1 MNIVIIGAG
10 YVGLVTGV
18 CFAELG
24 HRVVCVDRDEDK
36 IGLLSAG
43 RPTIYEPGLEEHMI
57 RLMSEER
64 LSFSASVVDTA
75 LADVVVVAV
84 GTPQRMDGASD
95 LTDLESAVR
104 SFARFL
110 REDAIVMIKSTVPV
124 GTNERV
130 REWIKEETGRNA
142 DTVSVPEFMR
152 EGSALQDSFHPD
164 RIVIGSDSEQAAA
177 RAADLHAPLTSNI
190 LHTDLRTAEMIKYA
204 SNAFLATKISFINE
218 MANLCDKV
226 GADVQVVAAGMG
238 MDPRIGNAFLKAGI
252 GYGGSC
258 FPKDT
263 HALLQ
268 IAGHVDYDFKLL
280 KAVIEVNQTQR
291 KRVLVALG
299 EQLGALEGLTIAV
312 WGASF
317 KPGTDDVRSAP
328 SLDIVPE
335 LVSSGAAVRMCD
347 PAAELG
353 FRRAYEHPQV
363 TWHKEPLSAAEGA
376 HAVCLLTE
384 WPVFTEVD
392 LTLLRSVMAAPV
404 LIDGRNAY
412 QGEAVKE
419 AGLYYTAVG
428 RPVLRQLR
436 PFSPD

>member
-1 MNIVIIGAG
+1 MRIAIIGVG

-24 HRVVCVDRDEDK
+24 HRVVCIDRDENK
-36 IGLLSAG
+36 IKLLSAG
-43 RPTIYEPGLEEHMI
+43 RPAIHEPDLEEYML
-57 RLMSEER
+57 RLMGEER
-64 LSFSASVVDTA
+64 LRFSASVDETA
-75 LADVVVVAV
+75 QADVVVVAV
-84 GTPQRMDGASD
+84 GTPQRIDGASD

-104 SFARFL
+104 RLAPFL
-110 REDAIVMIKSTVPV
+110 REDTIVMIKSTVPV

-130 REWIKEETGRNA
+130 RDWIREETGRHA

-164 RIVIGSDSEQAAA
+164 RIVIGSDSPRAAA
-177 RAADLHAPLTSNI
+177 IAGGLHAPLTANI

-226 GADVQVVAAGMG
+226 GADVEVVAAGMG
-238 MDPRIGNAFLKAGI
+238 MDPRIGSAFLKAGI

-291 KRVLVALG
+291 RWVLDALN
-299 EQLGALEGLTIAV
+299 EQLGTIEGLTIAV

-335 LVSSGAAVRMCD
+335 LVSRGAAVRMCD
-347 PAAELG
+347 PAGESN

-363 TWHKEPLSAAEGA
+363 TWYNEALAAAEGA

-384 WPVFTEVD
+384 WPVFREVD
-392 LTLLRSVMAAPV
+392 LSLLRSVMAAPV

-412 QGEAVKE
+412 QGEAVMQ

-428 RPVLRQLR
+428 RPVLRQMAPCSL
-436 PFSPD
+436 D